1 MFSLLVFISRPKIVM
16 SKHSFN
22 LHHDDTMTSDDD
34 EEEEED
40 NDDDD
45 DDDENK
51 EVREIIRGGTKMS
64 KREF

>member
-22 LHHDDTMTSDDD
+22 LHHDDTITSDDD
-34 EEEEED
+34 EEKEED
-40 NDDDD
+40 NDD

-51 EVREIIRGGTKMS
+51 EVRETIRGGTKMS